1 MCKMT
6 HDSIR
11 PKKKRTA
18 MRDDQD
24 LHAAWHITSAPH
36 VMTSIPSILA
46 IGKIWMKRL
55 AGI

>member
-1 MCKMT
+1 
-6 HDSIR
+6 
-11 PKKKRTA
+11 